1 MSARFRILAL
11 IPTLNED
18 PIKTVESIL
27 KQSVEVSK
35 IIVIVGGKEL
45 YKKLMSNSLERTE
58 YIYVKPDFRQPLGK
72 RVGAAINTALVKV
85 NFKEYD
91 YILKVDAEI
100 TLPRDFVEENLQE
113 APDFVGSGG
122 FAMLF
127 KTSAFLKVLGGRYPE
142 VMADD
147 TYLALDF
154 LYKGCTVKRW
164 KRAPDVVVREKGH
177 HSYRHHF
184 NAGIELYRLGYEPV
198 HVFEFLRGLF
208 QDVFKGRIEIAR
220 VLPIFGY
227 FSAVLR
233 RIERYEFAAWI
244 FRMQVRRLIYG
255 VQFEY

>member
-1 MSARFRILAL
+1 MSTRFRILAL
-11 IPTLNED
+11 IPTLNDD

-27 KQSVEVSK
+27 KQSVAVSK

-45 YKKLMSNSLERTE
+45 YKKLMSSSLERTE
-58 YIYVKPDFRQPLGK
+58 YIYVKPDFSQPLGK
-72 RVGAAINTALVKV
+72 RVGAAINIALVKG

-91 YILKVDAEI
+91 YILKVDAEV
-100 TLPRDFVEENLQE
+100 TLPRDFVEENLRE

-127 KTSAFLKVLGGRYPE
+127 KISSFLKVFGGRYPE

-147 TYLALDF
+147 TYLSLYL
-154 LYKGCTVKRW
+154 LYKGYTVKRW
-164 KRAPDVVVREKGH
+164 RRAPDAAVRKKTH
-177 HSYRHHF
+177 HSHRHHF
-184 NAGIELYRLGYEPV
+184 NTGTEVYRLGYEPV
-198 HVFEFLRGLF
+198 HVLLILRGIL

-227 FSAVLR
+227 FSAALR
-233 RIERYEFAAWI
+233 RIERYEFAPWI